1 MARKSSRGSYAIVM
15 GILLIIM
22 GVFLAIGGFG
32 AAKSILNWFVL
43 VIGIVLVIYGILS
56 ILAGLLLFGI
66 IEIVI
71 GIVIAAMASQFAWI
85 ALIVLA
91 VAFIV
96 YAIQDLVRGK
106 ILTLFAH
113 RTVDRR
119 CGHPR
124 RFRRRIPMERHAAQR
139 LLHCLR
145 RFDGGR
151 WRFAHRSPLAL
162 IRLTIKRQENPGVF
176 LSKFSWIRPFIS
188 PWFHRKILTPV
199 EMISL
204 IKSGFLKMLS
214 ILIKSTF
221 LWRTVASS
229 PSNLIQAFEISAKKE
244 IPIRFLASFPLGIF
258 LRLDHRMLTLMVK
271 YK

>member
-43 VIGIVLVIYGILS
+43 VIGIVLVIYGVLS

-96 YAIQDLVRGK
+96 YAIQDLVRG
-106 ILTLFAH
+106 
-113 RTVDRR
+113 
-119 CGHPR
+119 
-124 RFRRRIPMERHAAQR
+124 RF
-139 LLHCLR
+139 
-145 RFDGGR
+145 
-151 WRFAHRSPLAL
+151 S
-162 IRLTIKRQENPGVF
+162 
-176 LSKFSWIRPFIS
+176 LS
-188 PWFHRKILTPV
+188 
-199 EMISL
+199 SL
-204 IKSGFLKMLS
+204 IELLIGVAVILVAFGVEYQWSGTLLNVFFIVSGVLMAVDGVL
-214 ILIKSTF
+214 LI
-221 LWRTVASS
+221 V
-229 PSNLIQAFEISAKKE
+229 
-244 IPIRFLASFPLGIF
+244 
-258 LRLDHRMLTLMVK
+258 HH
-271 YK
+271 